1 MLKKIFKAAK
11 KAAPV
16 IGGTIG
22 FALGGPMGASIGS
35 GLGSLAG
42 GRSPED
48 ALKAAAIA
56 GAMGFG
62 AKNFLGMPGGKGL
75 GSLSQFG
82 SNFGLGGGAATAG
95 LPQGIAQRKLA
106 ADSMMKSGVGNLAG
120 SPAAKQSLL
129 QKGLGFIKENPV
141 KSALGAALGAGALGA
156 FDEEEEKITFEDI
169 YGTQNPLRDLG
180 QATIAPNK
188 IIPFSQYGSRFSG
201 YADGG
206 LASFRN
212 GGFNYINGD
221 VESLTASDNI
231 DDRIMENLEFE
242 RMAPGMMGY
251 ADGGDFPRKNGKIAG
266 PGTETSDEVPAML
279 SDGEFVINARTVR
292 GLGAAMGAKNR
303 EDERNRGSKFLYSIQ
318 DKYGE
323 KA

>member
-11 KAAPV
+11 KAAPI

-48 ALKAAAIA
+48 ALRNAAIA
-56 GAMGFG
+56 GAMGYG
-62 AKNFLGMPGGKGL
+62 AKSFLGMPGGKGL
-75 GSLSQFG
+75 GSLKAFG
-82 SNFGLGGGAATAG
+82 SNFAPNLGGGAAMVTQPGASITQAKTAG
-95 LPQGIAQRKLA
+95 SLA
-106 ADSMMKSGVGNLAG
+106 KPN
-120 SPAAKQSLL
+120 LL
-129 QKGLGFIKENPV
+129 QKGLGFIKENPI
-141 KSALGAALGAGALGA
+141 KSALGAALGVGALGG
-156 FDEEEEKITFEDI
+156 FGEEEEKITFEDV

-180 QATIAPNK
+180 QADIAPNK
-188 IIPFSQYGSRFSG
+188 IIPFSQYASG
-201 YADGG
+201 FNQGG

>member
-1 MLKKIFKAAK
+1 
-11 KAAPV
+11 
-16 IGGTIG
+16 
-22 FALGGPMGASIGS
+22 
-35 GLGSLAG
+35 
-42 GRSPED
+42 
-48 ALKAAAIA
+48 
-56 GAMGFG
+56 MGFG

-106 ADSMMKSGVGNLAG
+106 ADSMMKGGVGNLAG

-180 QATIAPNK
+180 QADIAPNK
-188 IIPFSQYGSRFSG
+188 IIPFSQYASG
-201 YADGG
+201 FNQGG

>member
-11 KAAPV
+11 KAAPI

-48 ALKAAAIA
+48 ALRNAAIA
-56 GAMGFG
+56 GAMGYG
-62 AKNFLGMPGGKGL
+62 AKSFLGMPGGKGL
-75 GSLSQFG
+75 GSLKAFG
-82 SNFGLGGGAATAG
+82 SNFAPNLGGGAAMVTQPGASITQAKTAG
-95 LPQGIAQRKLA
+95 SLA
-106 ADSMMKSGVGNLAG
+106 KPN
-120 SPAAKQSLL
+120 LL
-129 QKGLGFIKENPV
+129 QKGLGFIKENPI
-141 KSALGAALGAGALGA
+141 KSALGAALGVGALGG
-156 FDEEEEKITFEDI
+156 FGEEEEKITFEDV

-180 QATIAPNK
+180 QADIAPNK
-188 IIPFSQYGSRFSG
+188 IIPFSQYASG
-201 YADGG
+201 FNQGG

-292 GLGAAMGAKNR
+292 GLGAAMGGKNR

>member
-11 KAAPV
+11 KAAPI
-16 IGGTIG
+16 IGGGIG

-42 GRSPED
+42 GRSPEE
-48 ALKAAAIA
+48 ALRNAAIA
-56 GAMGFG
+56 GAMGYG
-62 AKNFLGMPGGKGL
+62 AKSFLGMPGGKGL

-82 SNFGLGGGAATAG
+82 SNFGLGGKATTAG
-95 LPQGIAQRKLA
+95 LPQNIAQRKLA

-129 QKGLGFIKENPV
+129 QKGLGYIKANPI
-141 KSALGAALGAGALGA
+141 KSALAGALGVGA
-156 FDEEEEKITFEDI
+156 LGGFGEEEEKITFEDV

-180 QATIAPNK
+180 QATIAPPQL
-188 IIPFSQYGSRFSG
+188 IPFSQYGPRFSG
-201 YADGG
+201 YANGG
-206 LASFRN
+206 VASFRN

-231 DDRIMENLEFE
+231 DDRIMKNLEFE
-242 RMAPGMMGY
+242 KMAPGMMGY

-266 PGTETSDEVPAML
+266 PGTETSDEVPAIL
-279 SDGEFVINARTVR
+279 SDGEFVINERTVR
-292 GLGAAMGAKNR
+292 ELGAAMGAKGK
-303 EDERNRGSKFLYSIQ
+303 EEERDRGSKFLYSIQ
-318 DKYGE
+318 DNYGG

>member
-11 KAAPV
+11 KAAPI
-16 IGGTIG
+16 IGGGIG

-35 GLGSLAG
+35 GLGSLAW
-42 GRSPED
+42 GRSPEE
-48 ALKAAAIA
+48 ALRNAAIA
-56 GAMGFG
+56 GAMGYG

-82 SNFGLGGGAATAG
+82 SNFGLGGKAATAG
-95 LPQGIAQRKLA
+95 LPQNIAQRKLA
-106 ADSMMKSGVGNLAG
+106 ADSMMKSRVGNLAG
-120 SPAAKQSLL
+120 SRAAKQSLL
-129 QKGLGFIKENPV
+129 QKGLGYIKKNPIR
-141 KSALGAALGAGALGA
+141 SALVGALGVGA
-156 FDEEEEKITFEDI
+156 LGGFDEEEEKITFEDV

-180 QATIAPNK
+180 QATIAPPQL
-188 IIPFSQYGSRFSG
+188 IPFSQYGPRFSG
-201 YADGG
+201 YANGG

-231 DDRIMENLEFE
+231 DDRIMKNLEFE
-242 RMAPGMMGY
+242 KMAPGMMGY

-292 GLGAAMGAKNR
+292 GLGAAMGL
-303 EDERNRGSKFLYSIQ
+303 SLIHI
-318 DKYGE
+318 
-323 KA
+323 

>member
-11 KAAPV
+11 KAAPI

-75 GSLSQFG
+75 GSLKAFG
-82 SNFGLGGGAATAG
+82 SNFAPNLGGGAAMVTQPGASITQAKTAG
-95 LPQGIAQRKLA
+95 SLA
-106 ADSMMKSGVGNLAG
+106 KPN
-120 SPAAKQSLL
+120 LL
-129 QKGLGFIKENPV
+129 QKGLGFIKENPI
-141 KSALGAALGAGALGA
+141 KSALGAALGVGALGG
-156 FDEEEEKITFEDI
+156 FGEEEEKITFEDV

-180 QATIAPNK
+180 QADIAPNK
-188 IIPFSQYGSRFSG
+188 IIPFSQYASG
-201 YADGG
+201 FNQGG

-231 DDRIMENLEFE
+231 DDRIMQNLEFE

-266 PGTETSDEVPAML
+266 PGTETSDDIPAML
-279 SDGEFVINARTVR
+279 SDGEFVINSKTVR
-292 GLGAAMGAKNR
+292 GLGAAMGGKGKQDTR
-303 EDERNRGSKFLYSIQ
+303 DRGSKFLYSLQ
-318 DKYGE
+318 DKYGG
-323 KA
+323 KR

>member
-11 KAAPV
+11 KAAPI

-48 ALKAAAIA
+48 ALRNAAIA
-56 GAMGFG
+56 GAMGYG
-62 AKNFLGMPGGKGL
+62 AKSFLGMPGGKGL
-75 GSLSQFG
+75 GSLKAFG
-82 SNFGLGGGAATAG
+82 SNFAPNLGGGAAMVTQPGASITQAKTAG
-95 LPQGIAQRKLA
+95 SLA
-106 ADSMMKSGVGNLAG
+106 KPN
-120 SPAAKQSLL
+120 LL
-129 QKGLGFIKENPV
+129 QKGLGFIKENPI
-141 KSALGAALGAGALGA
+141 KSALGAALGVGALGG
-156 FDEEEEKITFEDI
+156 FGEEEEKITFEDV

-180 QATIAPNK
+180 QADIAPNK
-188 IIPFSQYGSRFSG
+188 IIPFSQYASG
-201 YADGG
+201 FNQGG

-266 PGTETSDEVPAML
+266 PGTETSDEVPATR
-279 SDGEFVINARTVR
+279 S
-292 GLGAAMGAKNR
+292 
-303 EDERNRGSKFLYSIQ
+303 
-318 DKYGE
+318 
-323 KA
+323 

>member
-11 KAAPV
+11 KAAPI
-16 IGGTIG
+16 IGGGIG

-48 ALKAAAIA
+48 ALRNAAIA
-56 GAMGFG
+56 GAMGYG
-62 AKNFLGMPGGKGL
+62 AKSFLGMPGGKGL

-82 SNFGLGGGAATAG
+82 SNFGLGGKAATAG
-95 LPQGIAQRKLA
+95 LPQNIAQRKLA
-106 ADSMMKSGVGNLAG
+106 ADSMMRSGVSNLAG
-120 SPAAKQSLL
+120 SPTKQSLL
-129 QKGLGFIKENPV
+129 QKGLGWIKANPK
-141 KSALGAALGAGALGA
+141 KSALGAILGAGALGG
-156 FDEEEEKITFEDI
+156 FGEEEEEFSFEDI

-180 QATIAPNK
+180 QADIAPPQL
-188 IIPFSQYGSRFSG
+188 IPYSQYGSRFSG

-231 DDRIMENLEFE
+231 DDRIMQNLEFE

-292 GLGAAMGAKNR
+292 GLGAAMGAKGK
-303 EDERNRGSKFLYSIQ
+303 EDERDRGSKFLYSIQ
-318 DKYGE
+318 DNYGE
-323 KA
+323 RA

>member
-1 MLKKIFKAAK
+1 
-11 KAAPV
+11 
-16 IGGTIG
+16 
-22 FALGGPMGASIGS
+22 
-35 GLGSLAG
+35 
-42 GRSPED
+42 
-48 ALKAAAIA
+48 
-56 GAMGFG
+56 
-62 AKNFLGMPGGKGL
+62 MPGGKGL

-82 SNFGLGGGAATAG
+82 SNFGLGGKAATAG

-120 SPAAKQSLL
+120 SPIAKQSLL
-129 QKGLGFIKENPV
+129 QKGLGYIKANPI
-141 KSALGAALGAGALGA
+141 KSALVGALGAGALGG
-156 FDEEEEKITFEDI
+156 FGEEEEKITFEDI

-180 QATIAPNK
+180 QATIAPPQL
-188 IIPFSQYGSRFSG
+188 IPFSQYGPRFSG
-201 YADGG
+201 YANGG

-231 DDRIMENLEFE
+231 DDRIMKNLEFE
-242 RMAPGMMGY
+242 KMAPGMMGY

-292 GLGAAMGAKNR
+292 GLGAAMGAKGK
-303 EDERNRGSKFLYSIQ
+303 EDERDRGSKFLYSIQ
-318 DKYGE
+318 DNYGE
-323 KA
+323 RT

>member
-35 GLGSLAG
+35 GLRSLAG

-75 GSLSQFG
+75 GSLKAFG
-82 SNFGLGGGAATAG
+82 SNFAPNLGGGAAMVTQPGASITQAKTAG
-95 LPQGIAQRKLA
+95 SLA
-106 ADSMMKSGVGNLAG
+106 KPN
-120 SPAAKQSLL
+120 LL
-129 QKGLGFIKENPV
+129 QKGLGFIKENPI
-141 KSALGAALGAGALGA
+141 KSALGAALGVGALGG
-156 FDEEEEKITFEDI
+156 FGEEEEKITFEDI

-180 QATIAPNK
+180 QADIAPNK
-188 IIPFSQYGSRFSG
+188 IIPFSQYASG
-201 YADGG
+201 FNQGG

>member
-1 MLKKIFKAAK
+1 MHKKIFKAAK
-11 KAAPV
+11 KAAPI

-48 ALKAAAIA
+48 ALRNAAIA
-56 GAMGFG
+56 GAMGYG
-62 AKNFLGMPGGKGL
+62 AKSFLGMPGGKGL
-75 GSLSQFG
+75 GSLKAFG
-82 SNFGLGGGAATAG
+82 SNFAPNLGGGAAMVTQPGASITQAKTAG
-95 LPQGIAQRKLA
+95 SLA
-106 ADSMMKSGVGNLAG
+106 KPN
-120 SPAAKQSLL
+120 LL
-129 QKGLGFIKENPV
+129 QKGLGFIKENPI
-141 KSALGAALGAGALGA
+141 KSALGAALGVGALGG
-156 FDEEEEKITFEDI
+156 FGEEEEKITFEDV

-180 QATIAPNK
+180 QADIAPNK
-188 IIPFSQYGSRFSG
+188 IIPFSQYASG
-201 YADGG
+201 FNQGG

-292 GLGAAMGAKNR
+292 GLGAAMGGKNR

>member
-106 ADSMMKSGVGNLAG
+106 ADSMMKGGVGNLAG
-120 SPAAKQSLL
+120 SPAAKPNLL
-129 QKGLGFIKENPV
+129 QKGLGFIKENPI
-141 KSALGAALGAGALGA
+141 KSALGAALGVGALGG
-156 FDEEEEKITFEDI
+156 FGEEEEKITFEDI

-180 QATIAPNK
+180 QADIAPNK
-188 IIPFSQYGSRFSG
+188 IIPFSQYASG
-201 YADGG
+201 FNQGG

>member
-11 KAAPV
+11 KAAPI
-16 IGGTIG
+16 IGGGIG

-42 GRSPED
+42 GRSPEE
-48 ALKAAAIA
+48 ALRNAAIA
-56 GAMGFG
+56 GAMGYG
-62 AKNFLGMPGGKGL
+62 AKSFLGMPGGKGL

-82 SNFGLGGGAATAG
+82 SNFGLGGKAATAG

-120 SPAAKQSLL
+120 SPIAKQSLL
-129 QKGLGFIKENPV
+129 QKGLGYIKANPI
-141 KSALGAALGAGALGA
+141 KSALAGALGVGA
-156 FDEEEEKITFEDI
+156 LGGFDEEEEKITFEDV

-180 QATIAPNK
+180 QATIAPPQL
-188 IIPFSQYGSRFSG
+188 IPFSQYGPRFSG
-201 YADGG
+201 YANGG

-231 DDRIMENLEFE
+231 DDRIMKNLEFE
-242 RMAPGMMGY
+242 KMAPGMMGY
-251 ADGGDFPRKNGKIAG
+251 ADGGDFPRNNVKIAG

-292 GLGAAMGAKNR
+292 GLGAAMGAKGK
-303 EDERNRGSKFLYSIQ
+303 EDERDRGSKFLYSIQ
-318 DKYGE
+318 DNYGE
-323 KA
+323 RT

>member
-1 MLKKIFKAAK
+1 MQKENLLKKIFKAAK
-11 KAAPV
+11 KAAPI
-16 IGGTIG
+16 IGGGIG

-42 GRSPED
+42 GRSPEE
-48 ALKAAAIA
+48 ALRNAAIA
-56 GAMGFG
+56 GAMGYG

-75 GSLSQFG
+75 GSLKQFG
-82 SNFGLGGGAATAG
+82 SNFGLGMPGQTGGAAGSG
-95 LPQGIAQRKLA
+95 LIQG
-106 ADSMMKSGVGNLAG
+106 KSGALTTKAPSSANI
-120 SPAAKQSLL
+120 L
-129 QKGLGFIKENPV
+129 QKGLGYIKANPI
-141 KSALGAALGAGALGA
+141 KSALAGALGVGA
-156 FDEEEEKITFEDI
+156 LGGFDEEEEKITFEDI

-180 QATIAPNK
+180 QATIAPPQL
-188 IIPFSQYGSRFSG
+188 IPFSQYASG
-201 YADGG
+201 FNQGG
-206 LASFRN
+206 LASFKN

-292 GLGAAMGAKNR
+292 GLGAAMGAKNK